1 MTQRQYW
8 RNGWDNVIAVAD
20 ANGEPGAP
28 WDTGV
33 RNYVYDVDLMAW
45 VAETQASGG
54 GTGTSDA
61 TAANQVTGNGSTSS
75 IDGKTPS
82 LVSGRTPVDGS
93 GVTQPVSGAFYQA
106 TQPVSGSFFQTT
118 QPISIAATVPV
129 SGPLTDT
136 QLRATPVPVSGTVAT
151 GGLTDTQLR
160 ASAVPVS
167 SSTLASASK
176 QDTMIAGLQ
185 ALNSLTP
192 SIYDYI
198 GLGYTGDNLTSVLY
212 KLGGSGGTLVSTLT
226 LAYSSS
232 ILQSVTKT

>member
-136 QLRATPVPVSGTVAT
+136 QLRA
-151 GGLTDTQLR
+151 
-160 ASAVPVS
+160 SAVPVS

-185 ALNSLTP
+185 ALNSLAP

>member
-93 GVTQPVSGAFYQA
+93 GVTQPVSG
-106 TQPVSGSFFQTT
+106 SFFQTT
-118 QPISIAATVPV
+118 QPVSIAATVPV

-136 QLRATPVPVSGTVAT
+136 QLRATPIPVSGTVAT

-185 ALNSLTP
+185 ALNSLAP